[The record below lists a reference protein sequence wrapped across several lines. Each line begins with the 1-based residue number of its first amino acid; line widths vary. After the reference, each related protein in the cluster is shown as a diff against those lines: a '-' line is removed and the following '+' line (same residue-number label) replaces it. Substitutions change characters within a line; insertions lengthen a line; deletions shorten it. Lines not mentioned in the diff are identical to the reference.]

1 MSHKNRAKISTF
13 DTIVSMKIISWN
25 VNGFRAWNQ
34 KKGAL
39 EFINSIEQPDIFC
52 LQETKAQPE
61 QIDTSLFPDY
71 PYSYLHSAEK
81 KGYSS
86 TAVFSKTEPIKVW
99 YGMDDSPIE
108 NEGRIINAE
117 FEDFILV
124 TVYTPN
130 SKNDLSRVDLRHQKW
145 DKAFLAHIKKLEE
158 QKPVVVCGDLNVAHT
173 PIDLARPEANKTTE
187 KKPGSAGFTNK
198 ERERFSDFMD
208 AGFIDTFR
216 YLHPE
221 KIQYSWWSYR
231 AAARARNVGWR
242 IDYFI
247 TSKILASK
255 ISEAIIY
262 DQTTGSDHCPI
273 GIVI

>member
-34 KKGAL
+34 KEGTL

-61 QIDTSLFPDY
+61 QIDTRLFPDY

-187 KKPGSAGFTNK
+187 KQPGSAGFTDK
-198 ERERFSDFMD
+198 ERERFSDFMN

-242 IDYFI
+242 IDYFL

-255 ISEAIIY
+255 IHEAIIY
-262 DQTTGSDHCPI
+262 DQITGSDHCPI